1 MKQTTSIIQYVEVR
15 SGVFT
20 TVTPPPKCF
29 RCTISFFDEAAT
41 GSARGFIST
50 SDTLQGYTFTTFFET
65 DNAVVPAITTY
76 QGILNIPLVLDRR
89 GVGYM
94 IDNFI
99 CSSKSNSLTGCI
111 FVFVWEIEI

>member
-1 MKQTTSIIQYVEVR
+1 MKQTTSIIQSVEIR
-15 SGVFT
+15 PGAFT

-41 GSARGFIST
+41 QNARGFIST
-50 SDTLQGYTFTTFFET
+50 SESLQGYTFTTFFET
-65 DNAVVPAITTY
+65 DGAAPTVSYY

-94 IDNFI
+94 IDNLI
-99 CSSKSNSLTGCI
+99 CSAKSTSATGCT